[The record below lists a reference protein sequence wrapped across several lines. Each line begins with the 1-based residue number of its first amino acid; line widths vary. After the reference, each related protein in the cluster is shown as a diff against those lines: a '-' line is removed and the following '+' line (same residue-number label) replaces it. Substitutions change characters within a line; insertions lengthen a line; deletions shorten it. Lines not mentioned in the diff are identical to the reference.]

1 VRSVVNTARVCLGC
15 GAILSRYNPGRRC
28 AACVRSGR
36 TRQIEPGSGVV
47 HLGQQLAER
56 RKRAGIT
63 QYDLATRAGVSVVFV
78 RSLEGGERE
87 TARLRS
93 LAKVAD
99 ALGLCGAALYSLAD
113 SAGERMRSA
122 RHQHGLT
129 LQVLAR
135 DCGMSDQDLSELE
148 KGVRVL
154 VHVPTANALAGKV
167 GLSVVDL
174 APWLLADTLANRA

>member
-1 VRSVVNTARVCLGC
+1 M
-15 GAILSRYNPGRRC
+15 
-28 AACVRSGR
+28 
-36 TRQIEPGSGVV
+36 
-47 HLGQQLAER
+47 HWGQQLADR
-56 RKRAGIT
+56 RKRARLT
-63 QYDLATRAGVSVVFV
+63 QYDLAARAGVSVVFV

-99 ALGLCGAALYSLAD
+99 ALGLRGAALHSSAD
-113 SAGERMRSA
+113 SAGERMRTA

-129 LQVLAR
+129 LQMLGQ

-154 VHVPTANALAGKV
+154 VHVPTADALAS
-167 GLSVVDL
+167 GLGLPVADL
-174 APWLLADTLANRA
+174 APWLLELPGSTGRDVTSVADTSANRA